1 AYIHRIDY
9 STVTSRPFL
18 SCLQWSGDGQTPERG
33 VPSAATQLPGDVRL
47 SHVKWFSTMND
58 FNPRDGHNW
67 PASTQ
72 EWGAVSL
79 GSLDVGLRAITCSPS
94 NLTGNGGCV
103 AAILSSNMDLSLW
116 RAAKNT
122 IKGEWAKLCKLTPF
136 IAELAS
142 RESHSKAE
150 QTLRSQITSLL
161 WSSHADF
168 DIIPAPCLDSSLLVT
183 GTRAGTLMLFRFKQ
197 SSLEHVTTVKVSIW
211 TPLKADES
219 EIVLAYG
226 TADGSVGLAKI
237 IQILSSAPFSSGFS
251 LDHTI
256 ETRVE
261 ISDPAVFQ
269 PDNTGMTAL
278 SWILP
283 LENMVLVRATPGV
296 LSLWSGVS
304 PTLGWSGRRSL
315 RLCTQKMSVG
325 SSSLQPVSG
334 LHYAQHEG
342 ALFVSLFDGSIH
354 VINSLIV
361 EPKLSN
367 VSRDVSDQTSEG
379 LSGILPKVSKRDVNR
394 VSGVIPYDDYSVAV
408 WVQES
413 AQPADFDYKYDVL
426 HESTFVGNCPIVQT
440 SDTTCS
446 HELSTSGST
455 PLHLLRSIF
464 LHLQELLELQPVYTP
479 KPCVP
484 SWSGDYKQHLYGC
497 NVLLSLRLRLSV
509 PNLLGKPHAQPVF
522 VSDSNVLRTISFIIL
537 RTLCRHLSAVTTCQ
551 RDDIPFLIRIALQA
565 SLPTAP
571 SDLRSDAEILIN
583 TLSSNIP
590 SFFMKN
596 KRWRRL
602 YLESGSEAS
611 CSRGH
616 SWGETCI
623 GCTRKAIRPLSSC
636 IPASMPN
643 WLPSSAQSWVVEEFL
658 ESVSRCLFCGNN
670 FTSIF

>member
-1 AYIHRIDY
+1 MPSPPAAPIYTALTIP
-9 STVTSRPFL
+9 TVTSRPSL
-18 SCLQWSGDGQTPERG
+18 SCLQWSGDRQTPERG
-33 VPSAATQLPGDVRL
+33 VPSAATQLPGAVRP
-47 SHVKWFSTMND
+47 SHVKWFSTIID
-58 FNPRDGHNW
+58 FNPRDGTGTAITSLRVLRVDLRRFGN
-67 PASTQ
+67 PVRS

-103 AAILSSNMDLSLW
+103 AAILGSNMDLSLW
-116 RAAKNT
+116 HAAKNT
-122 IKGEWAKLCKLTPF
+122 IKGEWAKLCELTPF

-183 GTRAGTLMLFRFKQ
+183 GTRAGTLMLFRFKRL
-197 SSLEHVTTVKVSIW
+197 SLEHVTTVNVSIW

-237 IQILSSAPFSSGFS
+237 IQILFSAASSSGFS

-256 ETRVE
+256 E

-304 PTLGWSGRRSL
+304 PTLGWSGHRSL
-315 RLCTQKMSVG
+315 PLCTQKVSVG

-354 VINSLIV
+354 VIDSLTV

-394 VSGVIPYDDYSVAV
+394 S
-408 WVQES
+408 ES
-413 AQPADFDYKYDVL
+413 AQPADFNYKYNVL
-426 HESTFVGNCPIVQT
+426 HESTFVGKYTARLCKPPT
-440 SDTTCS
+440 HDMLL
-446 HELSTSGST
+446 HELSSILKSAKASSGST
-455 PLHLLRSIF
+455 PLYLLRSIF
-464 LHLQELLELQPVYTP
+464 LHLQELLELQPRVIKILLANADIYP
-479 KPCVP
+479 PSPVVP
-484 SWSGDYKQHLYGC
+484 SWSSNVDSQLRGDFRKGIKQHLYGC
-497 NVLLSLRLRLSV
+497 DVLLSLRLRLFVAEFCSRHTSDPSKRDEYGQV
-509 PNLLGKPHAQPVF
+509 AQQF
-522 VSDSNVLRTISFIIL
+522 LRTISFIIL
-537 RTLCRHLSAVTTCQ
+537 RTLC
-551 RDDIPFLIRIALQA
+551 
-565 SLPTAP
+565 
-571 SDLRSDAEILIN
+571 
-583 TLSSNIP
+583 
-590 SFFMKN
+590 
-596 KRWRRL
+596 
-602 YLESGSEAS
+602 
-611 CSRGH
+611 
-616 SWGETCI
+616 
-623 GCTRKAIRPLSSC
+623 TRKAF
-636 IPASMPN
+636 
-643 WLPSSAQSWVVEEFL
+643 LPSS
-658 ESVSRCLFCGNN
+658 
-670 FTSIF
+670 